1 LSSVDH
7 ERAMIWLMK
16 DMRSHFLY
24 ASRVG
29 ILGMVTG
36 AAVGAVC
43 GGFLD
48 VLRDANEGRAAL
60 ISALAGAPIPG
71 WLAMAA
77 AGCMAGTLAAWLAR
91 HFSPFA
97 PQFGDLSPPRGRAPR
112 PIVSILVD
120 VAGTALAIVGG
131 LLVGPERPAMR
142 IGAAVA
148 DLSQRLV
155 PLARED
161 MRLIRN
167 AASGAGIAAV
177 FGAPLGCA
185 AYTVEALVRRVDFRI
200 TLFTLGAGI
209 AAATV
214 ARTIAGVKFPATG
227 FALGSAS
234 QLADLLLF
242 LALGAVIALLGALK
256 VAILGPVL
264 RLAGR
269 TPVLIRAPVIGAF
282 IGAAAWAMPLAAGPG
297 TEAAAAALDGAPPPS
312 MAASLIAL
320 RLLLGAFSIA
330 AGAPGGFFTPAMAL
344 GALTGMLVGD
354 AAGALNFAGSYA
366 GAFVVAGMAASLASA
381 ARAPFTGVLL
391 VVEFT
396 GMPQFLLPAAMA
408 VFGTALV
415 TYGLE
420 TPALPV
426 LLRAARLYALNRFK
440 PCDAGAPG
448 LVAADPARFR
458 SLRSS

>member
-1 LSSVDH
+1 
-7 ERAMIWLMK
+7 MK
-16 DMRSHFLY
+16 DIRSHLLY
-24 ASRVG
+24 VSRLG
-29 ILGMVTG
+29 ILGLAIG
-36 AAVGAVC
+36 AAVGGVC

-48 VLRDANEGRAAL
+48 VLREANVGRAAL
-60 ISALAGAPIPG
+60 ITALARAPIPG

-77 AGCMAGTLAAWLAR
+77 VGCTAGTLAAWLAR
-91 HFSPFA
+91 RFSPFA
-97 PQFGDLSPPRGRAPR
+97 PQFGDFPLPRGRRPG

-120 VAGTALAIVGG
+120 VAGTALAVVGG

-148 DLSQRLV
+148 DLAQRLV
-155 PLARED
+155 PLTRED

-167 AASGAGIAAV
+167 AARGAGIAAV

-185 AYTVEALVRRVDFRI
+185 AYTVEALVRRVEFRI

-209 AAATV
+209 AAATI
-214 ARTIAGVKFPATG
+214 ARTIAGVKFPATS

-242 LALGAVIALLGALK
+242 LALGAVIALLGTLK
-256 VAILGPVL
+256 VALLGPVL

-269 TPVLIRAPVIGAF
+269 TPVLVRAAVIGALV
-282 IGAAAWAMPLAAGPG
+282 GAAAGAAPLAAGPG
-297 TEAAAAALDGAPPPS
+297 TEAAVAALYGGASPPV
-312 MAASLIAL
+312 AGILLAL
-320 RLLLGAFSIA
+320 RLLLGALSIA

-344 GALTGMLVGD
+344 GALTGMLAGD
-354 AAGALNFAGSYA
+354 VAVAPNLASSRVEV
-366 GAFVVAGMAASLASA
+366 FVVAGMAASLAAA

-396 GMPQFLLPAAMA
+396 GMPELLLPAAVA
-408 VFGTALV
+408 VFGMALV
-415 TYGLE
+415 TYGLQ

-426 LLRAARLYALNRFK
+426 LLRAARLHALNRLT
-440 PCDAGAPG
+440 PPDASARGS
-448 LVAADPARFR
+448 VAVDSDQSC